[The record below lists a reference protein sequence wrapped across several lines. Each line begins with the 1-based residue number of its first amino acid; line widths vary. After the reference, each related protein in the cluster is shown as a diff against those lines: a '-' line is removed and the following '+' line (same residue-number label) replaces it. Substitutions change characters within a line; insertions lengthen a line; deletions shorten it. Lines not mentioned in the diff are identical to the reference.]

1 MDILIADDDQVLTNL
16 LSARLRKLGYKT
28 VVAFDAM
35 QAIMLAVKTQP
46 AAVLLDLGMPG
57 GTGIEVLRRL
67 RASNRTSSTPII
79 VLTGSPDAAIGDRVL
94 EMGAD
99 AFFKKPLD
107 FEEIEAALRRLV
119 EDNSPKHMG
128 FTASNSGGSVD
139 GQLSRLA
146 AANHPAGSTQK
157 SR

>member
-1 MDILIADDDQVLTNL
+1 MDILIADDDQVLANL

-35 QAIMLAVKTQP
+35 QAVMLAMKVIP

-67 RASNRTSSTPII
+67 RSSNRTSTVPIV
-79 VLTGSPDAAIGDRVL
+79 VLTGTIESDMGDRVL

-107 FEEIEAALRRLV
+107 FEEIEATLRRLIDDSGV
-119 EDNSPKHMG
+119 KHMG
-128 FTASNSGGSVD
+128 FTAPGTAHGD
-139 GQLSRLA
+139 GQLSRVNA
-146 AANHPAGSTQK
+146 TGAPGGSSQK
-157 SR
+157 TR